1 MEAIMA
7 IDSNNGLSKEGIIPW
22 KCVKDLNFFYK
33 TTKNNVVIM
42 GKNTYLSLPDN
53 IRPLKNRLNIVLT
66 SHPNLL
72 LDEPST
78 RPKNNDIIF
87 TNNDKIHS
95 TILNYREKFCKL
107 YPFLNMNFKIFFIG
121 GKQIYDHYIPLCNV
135 VWVTR
140 IKKCYSCDLTF
151 EYDLEKQFTET
162 SYSEDDEI
170 KISKFIKND
179 FFFEN

>member
-1 MEAIMA
+1 MEAILA

-66 SHPNLL
+66 SRPDLFL
-72 LDEPST
+72 SEPSI
-78 RPKNNDIIF
+78 RPNNNNIIF

-95 TILNYREKFCKL
+95 DILHNREKFCEF
-107 YPFLNMNFKIFFIG
+107 YPALSSNFKIFFIG
-121 GKQIYDHYIPLCNV
+121 GKQIYDQYIALCDV

-151 EYDLEKQFTET
+151 EIDLEKQFKET
-162 SYSEDDEI
+162 QYVEDDEI
-170 KISKFIKND
+170 KICKYNRL
-179 FFFEN
+179 